1 MPQGYIRFFQIFG
14 KNKRRPG
21 YSSPRKGEAKSW
33 PSRSSVD
40 SPICFFFAALGSEC
54 VICHGKCC
62 SCPCHQR
69 LEIIPNDCECP
80 ADRNAE
86 DVGRVV
92 RPLCLNLA
100 RAVVCHAEQSVIA
113 VSDLSK
119 SFAYIG
125 SSFLTEWPFLML

>member
-1 MPQGYIRFFQIFG
+1 ME

-21 YSSPRKGEAKSW
+21 RSAPHEGEAKSR
-33 PSRSSVD
+33 PSCSSAD
-40 SPICFFFAALGSEC
+40 SPIWFFYAALGGEC

-62 SCPCHQR
+62 GRPCYQR
-69 LEIIPNDCECP
+69 LEVIPNDCECP
-80 ADRNAE
+80 TDRDAE
-86 DVGRVV
+86 EVGRVV
-92 RPLCLNLA
+92 RSLCLNLA
-100 RAVVCHAEQSVIA
+100 RAVVCHAEQSVVA

>member
-1 MPQGYIRFFQIFG
+1 MGKTKDGRDIAHPIKGRLIPGRLAALWIRLF
-14 KNKRRPG
+14 
-21 YSSPRKGEAKSW
+21 
-33 PSRSSVD
+33 V
-40 SPICFFFAALGSEC
+40 FFFAALGSEC

-69 LEIIPNDCECP
+69 LEVIPNDCECP

-100 RAVVCHAEQSVIA
+100 RAVVCHAEQSVVA

>member
-1 MPQGYIRFFQIFG
+1 MPQGVYKLFRVYG

-21 YSSPRKGEAKSW
+21 HSAPHKGEAKSW
-33 PSRSSVD
+33 PSCSSAD
-40 SPICFFFAALGSEC
+40 SPIRLFFAASCGEC

-62 SCPCHQR
+62 GCPCYQR
-69 LEIIPNDCECP
+69 LEVIPNDCECP

-100 RAVVCHAEQSVIA
+100 CAVVCHAEQSVVA

-125 SSFLTEWPFLML
+125 SSFLTEWPFPML